1 MVNYFGNIEMLEDKT
16 ELWKWCKSKT
26 GNAKKLALGLG
37 VGAAFVSE
45 MINGN
50 KLVPPD
56 MIKKISVITGI
67 PARELRPDL
76 WGIFKDG

>member
-1 MVNYFGNIEMLEDKT
+1 MKMLEDKS

-26 GNAKKLALGLG
+26 GNAKRLALGLG

-45 MINGN
+45 IINGN

-56 MIKKISVITGI
+56 MIGKITDITGI
-67 PARELRPDL
+67 PARDLRPDL
-76 WGIFKDG
+76 WDIFK